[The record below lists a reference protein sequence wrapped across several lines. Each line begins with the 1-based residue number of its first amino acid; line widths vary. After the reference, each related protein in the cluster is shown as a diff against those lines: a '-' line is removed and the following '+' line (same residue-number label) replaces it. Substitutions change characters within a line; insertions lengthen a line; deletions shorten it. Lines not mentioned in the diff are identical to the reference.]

1 MFCLK
6 IQDFKP
12 NGREMKNMIIAIVW
26 IVSLICI
33 FIMNKI
39 KPDIL
44 VGYAIYVIVIC
55 VAFTV
60 FAVYRLYL
68 R

>member
-1 MFCLK
+1 
-6 IQDFKP
+6 
-12 NGREMKNMIIAIVW
+12 MKNMMIAIVW

-44 VGYAIYVIVIC
+44 VGYAVYVIVIC

>member
-1 MFCLK
+1 
-6 IQDFKP
+6 
-12 NGREMKNMIIAIVW
+12 MKNMIIAIVW

-39 KPDIL
+39 KTDIL